1 MSHIP
6 PYTIQDF
13 GPSDLMTSEVE
24 NKRRVKVSLGDEIP
38 RTAFGEV
45 QSVQPVPV
53 IQITAQYG
61 LRSEVEAVAIGGSAS
76 AVDSKFRVSTGNGPG
91 NISSI
96 ASTRLATYRAGQGL
110 LARFT
115 ALYTQGQPNSSQVAG
130 LLTSESLIGFGY
142 NGDEFGIVL
151 ARGGELEQWEIQIT
165 SGATGSE
172 SATVTIDSNNYSVP
186 LTAGTPQKNAYEIAV
201 SLNAQVLGYGFSS
214 VGDVVEVL
222 GQLPDLGGGSFAF
235 SSATATAN
243 LTNIQNGLI
252 PPETWVPKSEWN
264 IQPDF
269 DIDPALGNV
278 YQVQMQYLGFGGI
291 SFFIE
296 NPVTARF
303 EPVHTI
309 QYANSSTI
317 PSVSNPIFRVGWG
330 VRNKGNTSDIVV
342 EGASAAMFIEGET
355 VVDTSTVGA
364 SQTQIGVTTTATAI
378 LSLQNRRTYSGTAN
392 RAEIIGRSLV
402 LSTDTTKTAK
412 FELIL
417 NPTIQSGEFLEFES
431 LGDDNLG
438 EIARNSATVI
448 GGQVIAA
455 YDVKAASP
463 FQVDIGNITSRLQP
477 GDIFCIVARVSS
489 GSASE
494 MSAAITWQDD
504 L

>member
-1 MSHIP
+1 MANDC
-6 PYTIQDF
+6 PYNIQDF
-13 GPSDLMTSEVE
+13 GPSDLMTSEVINE
-24 NKRRVKVSLGDEIP
+24 RRMKVSLGNELAHS
-38 RTAFGEV
+38 AFGEL
-45 QSVQPVPV
+45 QAVQPVPV

-61 LRSEVEAVAIGGSAS
+61 LRSEVETVAIGGTAT
-76 AVDSKFRVSTGNGPG
+76 AVDSKFRVSTGAGAG

-96 ASTRLATYRAGQGL
+96 ASTKLATYRAGQGL

-115 ALYTQGQPNSSQVAG
+115 ALYTTGVPNSSQVAG

-142 NGDEFGIVL
+142 DGDEFGIVL

-165 SGATGSE
+165 SGAAGSE

-186 LTAGTPQKNAYEIAV
+186 LTAGTPQKNAYEIAI
-201 SLNAQVLGYGFSS
+201 SLNAQVPGYGFSS
-214 VGDVVEVL
+214 VGDIVEVL

-235 SSATATAN
+235 SSATATAV

-252 PPETWVPKSEWN
+252 PPETWVPQAQWN

-269 DIDPALGNV
+269 KIDPTKGNV

-291 SFFIE
+291 TFFIE
-296 NPVTARF
+296 NPKTARF
-303 EPVHTI
+303 EPVHII
-309 QYANSSTI
+309 QYANAHTI

-330 VRNKGNTSDIVV
+330 VRNKGNTTDIVT

-355 VVDTSTVGA
+355 VVDTSTIGA
-364 SQTQIGVTTTATAI
+364 SQTQIGVGPTATAI

-412 FELIL
+412 FELVL
-417 NPTIQSGEFLEFES
+417 NPIIQTGEFLEFES

-438 EIARNSATVI
+438 EVARNSATVL
-448 GGQVIAA
+448 GGRVIAA
-455 YDVKAASP
+455 YDVKAANP
-463 FQVDIGNITSRLQP
+463 FSVDIGNITSRLQP
-477 GDIFCIVARVSS
+477 GDIFCVVARVSS
-489 GSASE
+489 GPASE
-494 MSAAITWQDD
+494 MSAAMTWQDD